1 MVPTF
6 YGVVLIWKG
15 KPKRSEK
22 TWGRRLKPHIRPL
35 GSLIPMK
42 TDVTRD
48 NRSIGIDQSERHVDL
63 SHAAGRRVRIRELIQ
78 LHESVTVGE
87 IIQEMNR
94 SVETNRSEIIE
105 TISELNRAGYV
116 MILDGDSMGN
126 REVRL
131 V

>member
-1 MVPTF
+1 MN
-6 YGVVLIWKG
+6 
-15 KPKRSEK
+15 
-22 TWGRRLKPHIRPL
+22 
-35 GSLIPMK
+35 

-48 NRSIGIDQSERHVDL
+48 NRSVGIEYSKNVDL

-94 SVETNRSEIIE
+94 SVETNRSEIIG
-105 TISELNRAGYV
+105 TISELDRAGYV
-116 MILDGDSMGN
+116 MILDGDVIDD
-126 REVRL
+126 REVQL

>member
-1 MVPTF
+1 MAI
-6 YGVVLIWKG
+6 L
-15 KPKRSEK
+15 
-22 TWGRRLKPHIRPL
+22 PL
-35 GSLIPMK
+35 WATIPMNTETASK
-42 TDVTRD
+42 RK
-48 NRSIGIDQSERHVDL
+48 SSGIDHTVDL

-94 SVETNRSEIIE
+94 SVETNRSEIIG
-105 TISELNRAGYV
+105 TISELDRAGYV
-116 MILDGDSMGN
+116 MILDGESMED

>member
-1 MVPTF
+1 
-6 YGVVLIWKG
+6 
-15 KPKRSEK
+15 
-22 TWGRRLKPHIRPL
+22 
-35 GSLIPMK
+35 MK
-42 TDVTRD
+42 SDVTREH
-48 NRSIGIDQSERHVDL
+48 RSIGIEYSNNVDL

-94 SVETNRSEIIE
+94 SVETNRSEIIG
-105 TISELNRAGYV
+105 TISELDRAGYV
-116 MILDGDSMGN
+116 MILDGDVIDD

>member
-1 MVPTF
+1 MN
-6 YGVVLIWKG
+6 
-15 KPKRSEK
+15 
-22 TWGRRLKPHIRPL
+22 
-35 GSLIPMK
+35 

-48 NRSIGIDQSERHVDL
+48 NRSVGIEYSKNVDL

-94 SVETNRSEIIE
+94 SVETNRSEIIGTLSGLE
-105 TISELNRAGYV
+105 RAGFFI
-116 MILDGDSMGN
+116 ILDAENMTD

-131 V
+131 A